1 MNTGK
6 KIRVGVLFGGQSGE
20 HEISLLSARSIMR
33 ALDKEK
39 YEVVPL
45 GITRDGHWVTR
56 GNPLKE
62 LVQASNL
69 WHKEQ
74 LLADPTVAG
83 AGETN
88 GAATGRELVAA
99 DPTRAEMI
107 ATGSPL
113 GGLDVIFP
121 VLHGPHGEDGTVQGL
136 LELAGV
142 PYVGAGV
149 AGSALGM
156 DKALFKQVMIAN
168 GLPLAPWRLVLRSRW
183 QRARATVVAE
193 LEEALPY
200 PMFVKPANL
209 GSSVGISKAH
219 DRTELIAGL
228 DDAARYD
235 RRLLV
240 EQGIHAREIEVSV
253 LGNDDPI
260 ASIPG
265 EIIPGREFYDYA
277 AKYIDDSSELLI
289 PAPLPPETARRA
301 QELAVAAFRAADIA
315 GMARVDF
322 LLDKESGT
330 LYLNELNTIPGFTA
344 ISMYPKLWA
353 ASGIPYPEL
362 LDRLVAL
369 ALERDAD
376 RRQMSTSYEP
386 SL

>member
-1 MNTGK
+1 MNAGK
-6 KIRVGVLFGGQSGE
+6 KIRVGVVFGGQSGE
-20 HEISLLSARSIMR
+20 HEISLLSARSIMH
-33 ALDKEK
+33 ALDKDK
-39 YEVVPL
+39 YEIVPL
-45 GITRDGHWVTR
+45 GITRDGRWITR

-69 WHKEQ
+69 WQKEQ
-74 LLADPTVAG
+74 LLA
-83 AGETN
+83 N
-88 GAATGRELVAA
+88 GSISEVTANGDAAGRELVPA
-99 DPTRAEMI
+99 DPARAEMI
-107 ATGSPL
+107 AMGSPL

-156 DKALFKQVMIAN
+156 DKALFKQVMVAN
-168 GLPLAPWRLVLRSRW
+168 GLPVPQWRLVLRSRW
-183 QRARATVVAE
+183 GRERAAVVAE

-219 DRTELIAGL
+219 DRSELIAGL

-260 ASIPG
+260 ASVPG

-277 AKYIDDSSELLI
+277 AKYIDDTSELLI
-289 PAPLPPETARRA
+289 PAPIPPETARRA

-322 LLDKESGT
+322 LLDRDSGM

-353 ASGIPYPEL
+353 ASGISYPEL
-362 LDRLVAL
+362 LDRLIAL

-376 RRQMSTSYEP
+376 KRQMSTSYEP
-386 SL
+386 TL

>member
-1 MNTGK
+1 MGK
-6 KIRVGVLFGGQSGE
+6 RMRVGILFGGQSGE

-39 YEVVPL
+39 YEIVPL
-45 GITRDGHWVTR
+45 GITRDGHWITR

-69 WHKEQ
+69 WQKEQ
-74 LLADPTVAG
+74 LLA
-83 AGETN
+83 N
-88 GAATGRELVAA
+88 GGIAEAPANGDAAGRELVPA

-107 ATGSPL
+107 ALGSPL

-156 DKALFKQVMIAN
+156 DKALFKQVMVAN
-168 GLPLAPWRLVLRSRW
+168 GLPVPRWRLVLRSRW
-183 QRARATVVAE
+183 RRERAAVVAE
-193 LEEALPY
+193 LEEVLPY
-200 PMFVKPANL
+200 PLFVKPANL

-219 DRTELIAGL
+219 DRPELIAGL

-260 ASIPG
+260 ASVPG

-277 AKYIDDSSELLI
+277 AKYIDDTSELLI
-289 PAPLPPETARRA
+289 PAPIPPETARRA

-322 LLDKESGT
+322 LLDRDDGT

-362 LDRLVAL
+362 LDRLIAL

-376 RRQMSTSYEP
+376 KRQMSTSYEP
-386 SL
+386 PL